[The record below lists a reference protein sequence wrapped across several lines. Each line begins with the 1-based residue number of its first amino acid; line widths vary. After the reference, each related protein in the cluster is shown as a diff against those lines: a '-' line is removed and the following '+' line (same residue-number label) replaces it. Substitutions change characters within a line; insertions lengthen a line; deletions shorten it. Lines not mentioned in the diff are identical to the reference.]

1 MSLDSYSV
9 KEIRDICKINDSS
22 YSKKDNWNFFNYL
35 DTKNIT
41 KGEINEIKYL
51 DPSIEKIPS
60 RAKRKVNI
68 DDIIISTVRPNQEH
82 YGMIKYEIDNF
93 LVSTGFTTLTVDKS
107 KAIPEFIY
115 YYITQN
121 HITEALQTIAE
132 QSTTSYPSIR
142 PSDIGDIIINLPS
155 LEIQKGISNILS
167 NIENKIEINKKIN
180 NHLEGLAKSIY
191 RYHFID
197 FKPYS
202 QDNFK
207 STTMGEIPE
216 NWSVQSIED
225 FVDDMKNGGTP
236 KRGESDYWENGT
248 VPWLKTGEINN
259 NIIIKSEEH
268 ITKLGLKNSSAKL
281 LPVNSIIMALY
292 GTGTAARIGLLK
304 LEATTNQACCA
315 MICNDF
321 NKTLFLYLFLL
332 FNQKEIENLASG
344 SVQQNLSKDLIANL
358 KLVVPPIEIIDNL
371 PFKEIFDTIANNY
384 FEIEYL
390 TNLRDTLLPKL
401 MSGEIDV
408 SKINYDLE

>member
-22 YSKKDNWNFFNYL
+22 YSRKDNWSFFNYL

-82 YGMIKYEIDNF
+82 YGMIKYKMDNF

-142 PSDIGDIIINLPS
+142 PSDIGDIIINLPP
-155 LEIQKGISNILS
+155 LKIQKGISNILS

-180 NHLEGLAKSIY
+180 KNLTKLIDTSFKNYLLNFENYSEEDLISSEFGPIPKGWGVNNLTGIANYQNGLAMQKFPPETPEDSFKVLKIKELRQGFFDESSDLCSKNIKEECIVY
-191 RYHFID
+191 DGDVIFSWSGSLLVDIWTGGTCGLNQHLFKVTSSNFDKWFYYCWTKFYLDQFILIAKD
-197 FKPYS
+197 KA
-202 QDNFK
+202 
-207 STTMGEIPE
+207 TTMGHIKRQHLEESLVLIPDE
-216 NWSVQSIED
+216 E
-225 FVDDMKNGGTP
+225 T
-236 KRGESDYWENGT
+236 Y
-248 VPWLKTGEINN
+248 NN
-259 NIIIKSEEH
+259 
-268 ITKLGLKNSSAKL
+268 L
-281 LPVNSIIMALY
+281 
-292 GTGTAARIGLLK
+292 
-304 LEATTNQACCA
+304 TN
-315 MICNDF
+315 
-321 NKTLFLYLFLL
+321 LFKPLF
-332 FNQKEIENLASG
+332 
-344 SVQQNLSKDLIANL
+344 
-358 KLVVPPIEIIDNL
+358 
-371 PFKEIFDTIANNY
+371 
-384 FEIEYL
+384 EYL
-390 TNLRDTLLPKL
+390 TKNKIEIKKLQSLRDTLLPKL

-408 SKINYDLE
+408 SKINCEFF